1 MNSPQALRK
10 GGYMQVP
17 RLPLRSLDQLSKSSS
32 KSAPR
37 ALRERFRL
45 LSSAV
50 KISATP
56 GSNKNQLA
64 LGFKDPV
71 FGSRF

>member
-1 MNSPQALRK
+1 
-10 GGYMQVP
+10 MQVP
-17 RLPLRSLDQLSKSSS
+17 RLHLRSLDQLSKSSS
-32 KSAPR
+32 KGVPR
-37 ALRERFRL
+37 AL
-45 LSSAV
+45 LSSAA

-56 GSNKNQLA
+56 GSNRSQLA